1 MIQLNSSIIH
11 LHGFDPNTRVCGVY
25 PKERE
30 GKNKP
35 RIFRLMTMQRRL
47 YIVITGAFIGDSLLP
62 YFPEITMTFDQTTLF
77 TRHHSVSRTL
87 ADETIQRAVPIVTNI
102 DFEKWNSN
110 MRIEET
116 LRISSDFDKL
126 FGLGELFSR
135 SHEVFS
141 QCQFYLA
148 DGSITPQW
156 DGNTIIPDIGTWS
169 DRLGGMEGMRQKR
182 WTIFTVFK

>member
-1 MIQLNSSIIH
+1 
-11 LHGFDPNTRVCGVY
+11 
-25 PKERE
+25 
-30 GKNKP
+30 
-35 RIFRLMTMQRRL
+35 
-47 YIVITGAFIGDSLLP
+47 
-62 YFPEITMTFDQTTLF
+62 MTFDETTLF

-87 ADETIQRAVPIVTNI
+87 GDETIQRAVPIVTNI

-141 QCQFYLA
+141 QCQFYLV
-148 DGSITPQW
+148 DGSITSQW
-156 DGNTIIPDIGTWS
+156 DGNTIIPDIGSWS
-169 DRLGGMEGMRQKR
+169 DCLGGMEGMRLKG
-182 WTIFTVFK
+182 WTIFTVFKL